1 MSINSSTTR
10 KSNDLDELV
19 VYSVENEPFIISKK
33 YKLYG

>member
-1 MSINSSTTR
+1 MSVNTSTKR

-19 VYSVENEPFIISKK
+19 IYSVENEPFIISKK